1 MGSALW
7 ARRAGTALVLGTLI
21 STLLTVLLYAFT
33 DTPDADAFIIGL
45 VGTALAILIEVV
57 IRLEHISDD
66 TSLLRRAGNFS
77 DQVRELVE
85 GTGRIVAS
93 YHDRGPERSLKER
106 YEELIEDL
114 GNLED
119 GRITSHGSDY
129 RHLLETMAT
138 ARVRVDAVT
147 NVIGSGGGDAGW
159 WGSEVGQK
167 YWAANKD
174 ALRRGL
180 EVHRIFIVA
189 SMTASD
195 DKLLALMQ
203 EQKASGVN
211 IRWLERSTVDPG
223 LHLNLAVWDDQ
234 VAWEARTNAQG
245 IQYETTLM
253 FAPRDV
259 AKLKRAY
266 DVLYSVSQSF

>member
-1 MGSALW
+1 MGIAPSAK
-7 ARRAGTALVLGTLI
+7 RAGTALVLGTLI
-21 STLLTVLLYAFT
+21 STLLAVLLYAFT
-33 DTPDADAFIIGL
+33 STPPADALIIGL
-45 VGTALAILIEVV
+45 VGTALAILMEVV
-57 IRLEHISDD
+57 IRLEHIADD

-93 YHDRGPERSLKER
+93 YHDLGPERSLKER
-106 YEELIEDL
+106 YDELIEDL

-129 RHLLETMAT
+129 RHLLEAMTTAH
-138 ARVRVDAVT
+138 ARVEAVT
-147 NVIGSGGGDAGW
+147 NVIGSGGGDPGW
-159 WGSEVGQK
+159 WDSEVGRK

-189 SMTASD
+189 SMVTSD

-203 EQKASGVN
+203 EQKNSGVN
-211 IRWLERSTVDPG
+211 IRWLERSTVEPG
-223 LHLNLAVWDDQ
+223 LHLNFAVWDDQ

-259 AKLKRAY
+259 ARLKRAY
-266 DVLYSVSQSF
+266 DLLYSVSENF